1 MTDSIKKKTLYYKVL
16 PTTIVGNALEFYD
29 FTLYAI
35 FAVTIGK
42 LFFPSEDPT
51 ASLIAS
57 WGAFAAGFMMR
68 PLGAVIFGSLGDK
81 YGRKFSLSLTILLT
95 GFPTLV
101 IALLPGYEQ
110 LGILAPMILILCR
123 LCQGLCT
130 GGEYN
135 GAAIFA
141 LEHFGK
147 LKPGMIGGFITA
159 SCLIGSL
166 AATFSGFLISTY
178 GTEEMWRLPFVFG
191 AIISFIGFILRYTM
205 NETPEFSLLG
215 KNKIE
220 KVLNLKTLYT
230 QYPSSTLLS
239 FMVGALNGA
248 LSYTLFGFLNVYL
261 SKYLGMEPS
270 ASMKYN
276 LLGLFFFM
284 VFSPLAGYCLDI
296 YGRTRYMCVATFL
309 VLLCALPVFLLLQT
323 LNPLLILCGQA
334 LLGILTASIAGAGHG
349 YMQPLFP
356 TQVRLRGV
364 SINFSLGMALCGGT
378 APMIFTYL
386 IESERATLYV
396 PAFYLMG
403 LASLF
408 LFTILYLSKRIESTG
423 RIDKSLPSEVI

>member
-1 MTDSIKKKTLYYKVL
+1 MTDSLKKKILYYKIL

-42 LFFPSEDPT
+42 LFFPLGNPT

-68 PLGAVIFGSLGDK
+68 PLGAIVFGSLGDK

-95 GFPTLV
+95 GLPTLV
-101 IALLPGYEQ
+101 IALLPGYEH
-110 LGILAPMILILCR
+110 LGILAPIILILCR

-159 SCLIGSL
+159 SCLIGSFS
-166 AATFSGFLISTY
+166 ATFSGFLISAY

-191 AIISFIGFILRYTM
+191 ALISFVGFILRYTM
-205 NETPEFSLLG
+205 NETPEFSLLA
-215 KNKIE
+215 KKKIE
-220 KVLNLKTLYT
+220 KSWNLSTLYT
-230 QYPSSTLLS
+230 QYPSSALLS

-261 SKYLGMEPS
+261 SKYLGIE
-270 ASMKYN
+270 ASLAMKYN

-284 VFSPLAGYCLDI
+284 FCSPIAGHLLDT
-296 YGRTRYMCVATFL
+296 YGRTRFMRGAAFSVL
-309 VLLCALPVFLLLQT
+309 VGALPTFLLLQT
-323 LNPLLILCGQA
+323 LNPLFILCGQA

-349 YMQPLFP
+349 YMQTLFP

-378 APMIFTYL
+378 APMLFTYL
-386 IESERATLYV
+386 IESGKVTLYV

-408 LFTILYLSKRIESTG
+408 LVTVLYFSRRLDSTERLG
-423 RIDKSLPSEVI
+423 TSLPSEVF

>member
-1 MTDSIKKKTLYYKVL
+1 MKDSIRQKTLYYKIL

-42 LFFPSEDPT
+42 LFFPLGDPT

-68 PLGAVIFGSLGDK
+68 PLGAVVFGSLGDK
-81 YGRKFSLSLTILLT
+81 YGRKFSLSLTVLLT
-95 GFPTLV
+95 GLPTLV

-159 SCLIGSL
+159 SCLIGSF
-166 AATFSGFLISTY
+166 AATFSGFLVSTY
-178 GTEEMWRLPFVFG
+178 GTEEMWRLPFIFG
-191 AIISFIGFILRYTM
+191 AIISFIGFILRYAM

-215 KNKIE
+215 KNKMA
-220 KVLNLKTLYT
+220 KGWNLRTIYT
-230 QYPSSTLLS
+230 QYPSSALLS

-261 SKYLGMEPS
+261 SKYLGMDPS
-270 ASMKYN
+270 VSMKYN

-284 VFSPLAGYCLDI
+284 FCSPLAGYLLDV
-296 YGRTRYMCVATFL
+296 YGRKRFMIGAAFL
-309 VLLCALPVFLLLQT
+309 VLVNALPTFWLLQT

-334 LLGILTASIAGAGHG
+334 LLGLLTASIAGAGHG

-356 TQVRLRGV
+356 TQVRLRGI

-386 IESERATLYV
+386 IESEKETLYI
-396 PAFYLMG
+396 PAFYLMC

-408 LFTILYLSKRIESTG
+408 LLNILFLSKRMESTEQTKNS
-423 RIDKSLPSEVI
+423 IPIKAF

>member
-1 MTDSIKKKTLYYKVL
+1 MTDPLKNKTLYYRVL
-16 PTTIVGNALEFYD
+16 PTTIIGNALEFYD

-35 FAVTIGK
+35 FAVSIGK

-68 PLGAVIFGSLGDK
+68 PLGALVFGSLGDK
-81 YGRKFSLSLTILLT
+81 YGRKFSLSFTILLT

-110 LGILAPMILILCR
+110 LGILAPIILILCR

-166 AATFSGFLISTY
+166 AATFSGFLVSTY
-178 GTEEMWRLPFVFG
+178 GTEEMWRLPFFFG
-191 AIISFIGFILRYTM
+191 AFISFVGFILRYKM
-205 NETPEFSLLG
+205 NETPDFALLE
-215 KNKIE
+215 KKKIE
-220 KVLNLKTLYT
+220 KKWDLKAIYA
-230 QYPSSTLLS
+230 QYSSSALLS
-239 FMVGALNGA
+239 FMLGALNGA

-261 SKYLGMEPS
+261 SKYLGLE
-270 ASMKYN
+270 ASVAMKYN

-284 VFSPLAGYCLDI
+284 CCSPFAGHLLDI
-296 YGRTRYMCVATFL
+296 YGRTRFMLGAALL
-309 VLLCALPVFLLLQT
+309 VLVSAFPTFLLLQT
-323 LNPLLILCGQA
+323 YNPFFILCGQA

-356 TQVRLRGV
+356 THVRLRGI

-378 APMIFTYL
+378 APMLFTYL
-386 IESERATLYV
+386 IESSKLSLYV
-396 PAFYLMG
+396 PAFYLIG

-408 LFTILYLSKRIESTG
+408 LFTVFYFSQRTGAERIEP
-423 RIDKSLPSEVI
+423 SLLGKAF

>member
-1 MTDSIKKKTLYYKVL
+1 
-16 PTTIVGNALEFYD
+16 
-29 FTLYAI
+29 
-35 FAVTIGK
+35 
-42 LFFPSEDPT
+42 
-51 ASLIAS
+51 
-57 WGAFAAGFMMR
+57 MMR
-68 PLGAVIFGSLGDK
+68 PLGALVFGSLGDK

-95 GFPTLV
+95 GLPTLV

-178 GTEEMWRLPFVFG
+178 GTEEMWRLPFIFG
-191 AIISFIGFILRYTM
+191 AIISFMGFILRYTM
-205 NETPEFSLLG
+205 NETPEFSQLG
-215 KNKIE
+215 KKKIE
-220 KVLNLKTLYT
+220 KIWNLRTLYT
-230 QYPSSTLLS
+230 QYPSSALLS

-261 SKYLGMEPS
+261 SKYLGIES
-270 ASMKYN
+270 SISMKYN

-284 VFSPLAGYCLDI
+284 VCSPLAGHLLDI
-296 YGRTRYMCVATFL
+296 YGRTRFMLGATFS
-309 VLLCALPVFLLLQT
+309 VIVGALPVFLLLQT
-323 LNPLLILCGQA
+323 LDPVLILCGQA

-356 TQVRLRGV
+356 MHIRLRGV

-386 IESERATLYV
+386 IESGRSTLYV
-396 PAFYLMG
+396 PAFYLIG

-408 LFTILYLSKRIESTG
+408 LFTVIYLSKRIGSTKG
-423 RIDKSLPSEVI
+423 LETSLPREAF

>member
-1 MTDSIKKKTLYYKVL
+1 MTDSLKKKILYYKVL

-42 LFFPSEDPT
+42 LFFPLGNST

-68 PLGAVIFGSLGDK
+68 PLGAIVFGSLGDK

-95 GFPTLV
+95 GLPTLV
-101 IALLPGYEQ
+101 IALLPGYEH
-110 LGILAPMILILCR
+110 LGILAPIILILCR

-159 SCLIGSL
+159 SCLIGSFS
-166 AATFSGFLISTY
+166 ATFSGFLISAY

-191 AIISFIGFILRYTM
+191 ALISFVGFILRYTM
-205 NETPEFSLLG
+205 NETPEFSLLA
-215 KNKIE
+215 KKKIE
-220 KVLNLKTLYT
+220 KSWNLSTLYT
-230 QYPSSTLLS
+230 QYPSSALLS

-261 SKYLGMEPS
+261 SKYLGIE
-270 ASMKYN
+270 ASLAMKYN

-284 VFSPLAGYCLDI
+284 FCSPIAGHLLDT
-296 YGRTRYMCVATFL
+296 YGRTRFMLGAAFSVL
-309 VLLCALPVFLLLQT
+309 VGALPTFLLLQT

-349 YMQPLFP
+349 YMQTLFP

-378 APMIFTYL
+378 APMLFTCL
-386 IESERATLYV
+386 IESARVTLYV

-408 LFTILYLSKRIESTG
+408 LLTVLYLSKRIGSTERLG
-423 RIDKSLPSEVI
+423 TPLPSEAF